1 MPQRLLFIENYL
13 LMPKCDM
20 SIHVLMCMSV
30 CSPHTLCVV
39 LHSEPAPSAMTALH
53 QFGAEML
60 RLSRG
65 LEASAATKPQ
75 YRGYIPIGIICSLQN

>member
-1 MPQRLLFIENYL
+1 
-13 LMPKCDM
+13 M
-20 SIHVLMCMSV
+20 SIHVTMCMSM

-75 YRGYIPIGIICSLQN
+75 YRGYITIGIICSLQN